1 MVSCEARGAAKA
13 LLKEEDNSKLPYAG
27 VNQVRF
33 KGFFSANP
41 CCCGRS
47 TPSSAMVLIYD
58 QTGKTPN

>member
-27 VNQVRF
+27 FNQVRF

-41 CCCGRS
+41 LLWAQH
-47 TPSSAMVLIYD
+47 P
-58 QTGKTPN
+58 